1 MLHMPQ
7 PTGKRLV
14 LFVSLILFIAT
25 WLVYANSL
33 GNDFAFD
40 DAFLIQNNQLISTD
54 TSLKEIFSSTYW
66 TGTGRTDDGL
76 YRPLSIL
83 TFIWNGHG
91 NISNPFPFH
100 FFNVTINALN
110 TVLLF
115 LFLLI
120 VSGDITLS
128 FCAALLF
135 GFHPIHTEVVANI
148 SGRPEFL
155 YTFFLLIAWI
165 LLEKYREQSWSSTV
179 AALFFLPAL
188 FSKETA
194 AMFPFLVIAND
205 FAHRRQLF
213 SKASVLRYLPI
224 FFALG
229 VYLFIRMWVMTANP
243 PCNFSK
249 LDNFIAYSPFEE
261 RLSTAFSILPR
272 YLYKMFFPVR
282 LSCDYSFFAIPS
294 FHTFINPLS
303 LIGIAGLAGMVA
315 MLFCR
320 RNPLIALSTALF
332 LFPYLVVSNIFFPI
346 GAIMAERYLYL
357 PVAGFALGLAIIIR
371 PFLNQQRIA
380 AIFVFL
386 LIILAY
392 SILTI
397 RRNADW
403 RDDSSLF
410 NTDIAVAPF
419 SFKVNSMLAKNL
431 YEHGRFDEATR
442 YAKHAVEI
450 YPDDPDGQINYA
462 INLIA
467 VRHYEEA
474 ISAIGKAEELGGSDS
489 VILNTGALAYFL
501 SGDISSAHRL
511 LTIAESEN
519 VAMDENLAN
528 AIRTAV
534 NEQEKGALP

>member
-179 AALFFLPAL
+179 AALFFLSAL

-229 VYLFIRMWVMTANP
+229 VYLFIRMWVMTTNP

-261 RLSTAFSILPR
+261 RLPTAFSILPR

-357 PVAGFALGLAIIIR
+357 PAAGFALGLAIIIR
-371 PFLNQQRIA
+371 PFWNKHGIA
-380 AIFVFL
+380 VISVFV
-386 LIILAY
+386 LIVLAY

-403 RDDSSLF
+403 RNDFSLF
-410 NTDIAVAPF
+410 SADITVA
-419 SFKVNSMLAKNL
+419 SSSAKVNSMLAKNL
-431 YEHGRFDEATR
+431 YEHGRFDEAAQ

-450 YPDDPDGQINYA
+450 YPEDPIGQTNYA
-462 INLIA
+462 IYLIA
-467 VRHYEEA
+467 GEHYAEA
-474 ISAIGKAEELGGSDS
+474 IPVLKKAAELGGDKPL
-489 VILNTGALAYFL
+489 ILTKYAIAQFL
-501 SGDISSAHRL
+501 SGNVTEAYNTL
-511 LTIAESEN
+511 LTAE
-519 VAMDENLAN
+519 AWGIPLDRYLAN
-528 AIRTAV
+528 TIRAAMA
-534 NEQEKGALP
+534 QQGGK